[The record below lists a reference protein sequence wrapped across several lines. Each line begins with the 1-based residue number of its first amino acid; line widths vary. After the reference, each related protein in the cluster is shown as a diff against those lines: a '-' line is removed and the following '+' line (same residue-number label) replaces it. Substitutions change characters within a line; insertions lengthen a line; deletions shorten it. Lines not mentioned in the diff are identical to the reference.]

1 MPLKSNL
8 PKKDEIRIFIVDE
21 NNLFREGLRMI
32 LSRDPHLNVV
42 GEALSGADP
51 FTEIGD
57 VKPDLVLLDID
68 ISNSEVLDHIHTVK
82 QESPETKIIL
92 LASKIQEDTVY
103 KALNAG
109 AGGYVLKD
117 SSAEELV
124 KAIQSVQEGEL
135 WLERKMITRMFKGQ
149 RSKNADERRE
159 NTPEDQLTPRE
170 KEVLQ
175 LLSKGLT
182 NKEIAQKLFISE
194 KTVKSHL
201 SSIFRKLN
209 VTKRLQAILYSI
221 KRGLT

>member
-1 MPLKSNL
+1 MSNL
-8 PKKDEIRIFIVDE
+8 SKKEEIRIFIADE
-21 NNLFREGLRMI
+21 HNLFREGLRLI
-32 LSRDPHLNVV
+32 LSQDEHLKVV
-42 GEALSGADP
+42 GEATSGQDA
-51 FTEIGD
+51 FNEIGSI
-57 VKPDLVLLDID
+57 KPDVVLLDID
-68 ISNSEVLDHIHTVK
+68 ISNSNILDDINNVK

-92 LASKIQEDTVY
+92 LTSKIREDIVY

-109 AGGYVLKD
+109 ANGYVLKD

-135 WLERKMITRMFKGQ
+135 WLERKMITRMFKGH
-149 RSKNADERRE
+149 RSQKAEE
-159 NTPEDQLTPRE
+159 SWEPSPEDQLTPRE

-201 SSIFRKLN
+201 SSIFRKLK
-209 VTKRLQAILYSI
+209 VAKRLQAILYAV